1 MAATVTEFIHTHA
14 PRQAVMAALET
25 SFRQAAHLSRVKG
38 DGLQVMRLKGG
49 LSLARTDVTEVSVQ
63 VGRGGYLVTATSI
76 IGFGPLGIGLLGA
89 SFVGAIPTAGISLLG
104 LPLALILYVSS
115 RGSVASGVRTAL
127 TNATNALRSQYGP

>member
-49 LSLARTDVTEVSVQ
+49 LSLARTDVTEVSIQ
-63 VGRGGYLVTATSI
+63 VGRGGYLVSASSI
-76 IGFGPLGIGLLGA
+76 IGFGPIVIGLLV
-89 SFVGAIPTAGISLLG
+89 SLVVLAIPTVGISLLG
-104 LPLALILYVSS
+104 LPLPLILYVSS
-115 RGSVASGVRTAL
+115 RSSVASGVRTGL
-127 TNATNALRSQYGP
+127 TNATNVLRSQYGP